1 MDRDFEAQF
10 REIANGSD
18 DAYEFMRAL
27 FEFVHC
33 WDDLYDRDKPVEAD
47 FAALTLLKFVATIS
61 TNPFYRLNVTDL
73 LHTLHTACF
82 NWAAAERLKTSEDFS
97 DKCASEVLKS
107 GYIEVFFR
115 VAFLVGGSAHQL
127 AMDKKYRGY
136 SFG

>member
-1 MDRDFEAQF
+1 MDFEAQF
-10 REIANGSD
+10 REIANGNP
-18 DAYEFMRAL
+18 DAYEFMRSL

-47 FAALTLLKFVATIS
+47 FAAMTLLKFIATL
-61 TNPFYRLNVTDL
+61 TNNEFYRLNAFDL
-73 LHTLHTACF
+73 LQSLHTACF
-82 NWAAAERLKTSEDFS
+82 SWAASERLRTSNDFS
-97 DKCASEVLKS
+97 DKVACEVLKS